1 MTRDADT
8 LEVVPCERSIPLD
21 NQYSAVIRKSGEW
34 WIGWLED
41 IPGVNAQAHTREEL
55 IDDLKSAL
63 SEILEL
69 NRTEA
74 RAAMEGEFEQVL
86 IAP

>member
-1 MTRDADT
+1 MIF
-8 LEVVPCERSIPLD
+8 LL
-21 NQYSAVIRKSGEW
+21 
-34 WIGWLED
+34 L
-41 IPGVNAQAHTREEL
+41 EEL

-86 IAP
+86 IAT